1 MSQQYHK
8 GGKQSKVRISF
19 QRVSDLHGPDS
30 PAVGTLIADAGELAG
45 RSRGTPRI
53 ANRMLKRVRDFAQVL
68 GDGTIS
74 KSLAD
79 TALTALEIDR
89 LGLDGIDR
97 RILRAMIEYY
107 GGGPVGLETLA
118 STINEEAITIEDAHE
133 PYLLQIGFLTR
144 TPRGRCATEKA
155 KEHLRAICP

>member
-1 MSQQYHK
+1 MELYTKEELSLIVTR
-8 GGKQSKVRISF
+8 SAAL
-19 QRVSDLHGPDS
+19 LHVPIDREG
-30 PAVGTLIADAGELAG
+30 AGEIAG